1 MNHAA
6 PLPADYT
13 PENSMSLSEA
23 RMRLGEL
30 VEKKLP
36 KTGVVWLTKYN
47 LPVAK
52 IVPADET
59 ETRRKR
65 MMNRLENRRP
75 IFSEKEGNAP
85 IKRIYRLRNLDIGK
99 KPVKIWD

>member
-6 PLPADYT
+6 PLPADFR

-30 VEKKLP
+30 VEKELP

-47 LPVAK
+47 LPIAK
-52 IVPADET
+52 IVPADER
-59 ETRRKR
+59 EIRRKK
-65 MMNRLENRRP
+65 MTDWLKNRRP
-75 IFSEKEGNAP
+75 IFSEREGNAL
-85 IKRIYRLRNLDIGK
+85 IKRIYRLRDLDVSK
-99 KPVKIWD
+99 KPVVIWE

>member
-1 MNHAA
+1 MNHTTS
-6 PLPADYT
+6 LPPDYN

-23 RMRLGEL
+23 RIRLGEL

-52 IVPADET
+52 ITPADEVAA
-59 ETRRKR
+59 RRKR
-65 MMNRLENRRP
+65 MMDWLKNRRP
-75 IFSEKEGNAP
+75 IFSEKEGNAL
-85 IKRIYRLRNLDIGK
+85 IKRIYRLRDLDVRK